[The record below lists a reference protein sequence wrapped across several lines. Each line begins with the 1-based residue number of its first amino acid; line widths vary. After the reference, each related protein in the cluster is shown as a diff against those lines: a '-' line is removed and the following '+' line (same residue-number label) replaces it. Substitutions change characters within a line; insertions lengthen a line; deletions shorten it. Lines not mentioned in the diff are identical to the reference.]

1 MAHSRYHPGS
11 TDRDE
16 RDSRA
21 GDAVASVVM
30 TIQHPDDDDAE
41 AEEVAEETWEDEG
54 GATELGPQEAPS
66 RQE

>member
-1 MAHSRYHPGS
+1 MAHFPDQL

-16 RDSRA
+16 RDFRA
-21 GDAVASVVM
+21 GDAIAPVVM
-30 TIQHPDDDDAE
+30 TIQRPDDDAE

-54 GATELGPQEAPS
+54 GATESGPQEAPI